1 MAITA
6 QQVAELRERTG
17 AGMMDAKNA
26 LVETNGNVEAAAD
39 LLRTKGIAKAAKKA
53 DRSTGEGLIHSYIHS
68 TGKIGVLVELQCETD
83 FVARNEAFTNLAHQV
98 AMHIAAT
105 NPLAVDEASVPA
117 EIAERE
123 RGLFLEELRTQGKP
137 EAMLEQ
143 IVKGKMDKWYA
154 EQVLLK
160 QPFILDEEKTVEQ
173 LIAGTISILG
183 ENIRLTR
190 FARFDIKGGMNA
202 CAATAPIAQGAE

>member
-6 QQVAELRERTG
+6 QQVAQLREMTG

-26 LVETNGNVEAAAD
+26 LVETQGDVNTAAD

-53 DRSTGEGLIHSYIHS
+53 DRSTGEGLIYSYIHS
-68 TGKIGVLVELQCETD
+68 TGKIGVLLELQCETD
-83 FVARNEAFTNLAHQV
+83 FVARNEAFTGLAHQL

-105 NPLAVDEASVPA
+105 NPLAVDVASVPSDA
-117 EIAERE
+117 AERE
-123 RGLFLEELRTQGKP
+123 RGLFMEELRTQGKP
-137 EAMLEQ
+137 EAMMEQ
-143 IVKGKMDKWYA
+143 IVKGKMDKWYS

-160 QPFILDEEKTVEQ
+160 QAFVMDEEKTVEQ
-173 LIAGTISILG
+173 LIAATISVLG

-190 FARFDIKGGMNA
+190 FARFDIKGGMSA
-202 CAATAPIAQGAE
+202 CAATPVEIPVVA